1 MPRHLYSLDVARGIA
16 ALSVVLWHWSH
27 FSDGGGSGV
36 ENASNEGPLY
46 GLFFLFYER
55 GALAVDFFFSL
66 SGFVFFWLYR
76 DRLLRREVGGWDF
89 FLLRFSRLYPLHL
102 LTLLVTA
109 GLMFGH
115 LRLTGEAF
123 VYPHNDPYHFMLQ
136 LGMISHWG
144 LQEGHSFNGPIWS
157 VSIEVLLYA
166 SFFMLCRMRFTRLW
180 QLAVAVVLGGVM
192 KELLYTP
199 LGRGLFS
206 FFLGGICY
214 HVIVNCQ
221 GLLARAAWRKALYG
235 VTIAAWVFA
244 LGSTA
249 FELGTRVA
257 EGVPFLEARPVMA
270 GKVID
275 KLAFYYGAG
284 VLFPLTILSMVTL
297 ERERGGLGRRVSFI
311 RHISYSSYL
320 LHFPLQL
327 VFVLFFTGM
336 GWSFAFFETPLS
348 LACFYA
354 ILIPASFASYYWFER
369 PMQRLL
375 RKQMLK
381 RRPQITGEN

>member
-1 MPRHLYSLDVARGIA
+1 
-16 ALSVVLWHWSH
+16 
-27 FSDGGGSGV
+27 
-36 ENASNEGPLY
+36 
-46 GLFFLFYER
+46 
-55 GALAVDFFFSL
+55 
-66 SGFVFFWLYR
+66 
-76 DRLLRREVGGWDF
+76 
-89 FLLRFSRLYPLHL
+89 
-102 LTLLVTA
+102 
-109 GLMFGH
+109 
-115 LRLTGEAF
+115 
-123 VYPHNDPYHFMLQ
+123 
-136 LGMISHWG
+136 
-144 LQEGHSFNGPIWS
+144 
-157 VSIEVLLYA
+157 
-166 SFFMLCRMRFTRLW
+166 
-180 QLAVAVVLGGVM
+180 
-192 KELLYTP
+192 
-199 LGRGLFS
+199 GRGLFS

-221 GLLARAAWRKALYG
+221 GLLARAASRKALYG

-257 EGVPFLEARPVMA
+257 EGVPFLEERPVMA

-336 GWSFAFFETPLS
+336 GWSFAFFENPLS

-369 PMQRLL
+369 PMQRFL
-375 RKQMLK
+375 RKRMLK
-381 RRPQITGEN
+381 RRPQITGET